1 MQHSSSVKR
10 KGFCEIA
17 VSPFDPAQLVH
28 GGGDDKRAANH
39 DELILPSSVSLPTPP
54 ESNTDWIRQTASVR
68 LSSGCAVVVAPESG
82 VPLMHILQV
91 HLNDHCMSFLFFNL
105 LSPSCS
111 GAPVATRVPIS
122 F

>member
-91 HLNDHCMSFLFFNL
+91 HLNDVS
-105 LSPSCS
+105 
-111 GAPVATRVPIS
+111 
-122 F
+122 